1 MRPDDQSPGDAVLN
15 AMWVAPEARRRGAA
29 RALCDACA
37 AWAAE
42 HGFRALNLAVVIGND
57 AAQRAYEA
65 AGFVPSHTT
74 TWVEEGRTLEEL
86 ILTRRLAPAP
96 AALTI
101 AWMRAFSAAMPSPT
115 TAAISRGLVPARR
128 MAKIGRSR
136 GSSRPAA
143 RACWPGPTSGIAA
156 RARGDAAQHAEQLER
171 RARALS
177 TTPSTPATAA
187 ASSSSAL
194 GLGRVEHD
202 ARPRRLDLHPPRER
216 EIVEDERRPGQCGRA
231 ERAARAAGRRADRA

>member
-1 MRPDDQSPGDAVLN
+1 MGARRERCRTPAREQRTFVVTDDADRWLGLALVRPDDESPGDAVLN

-29 RALCDACA
+29 RALCDACVG
-37 AWAAE
+37 WAAE

-101 AWMRAFSAAMPSPT
+101 AWMRAFSAATPSPT

-128 MAKIGRSR
+128 IAKIGRSR

-143 RACWPGPTSGIAA
+143 RDCWRGPTSGTARSPAA
-156 RARGDAAQHAEQLER
+156 TARSTPSSSNVAA
-171 RARALS
+171 ALS
-177 TTPSTPATAA
+177 DDAVDAGDRGGQDQLRRSGSAA
-187 ASSSSAL
+187 
-194 GLGRVEHD
+194 
-202 ARPRRLDLHPPRER
+202 
-216 EIVEDERRPGQCGRA
+216 
-231 ERAARAAGRRADRA
+231 